1 MANILLSLLSIIMTV
16 WAQLLLKT
24 GALKSKKLLL
34 NAYVFFGYA
43 LFVATILVNGY
54 LMQRFELKYF
64 SLIFAGNYLLTNV
77 CAVLLFKESVTRNYY
92 AGLACI
98 VAGLVVFNL

>member
-1 MANILLSLLSIIMTV
+1 MTNIALSLLSIMLTV

-24 GALKSKKLLL
+24 GALKSPKLLF
-34 NAYVFFGYA
+34 NPYVFLGYT
-43 LFVATILVNGY
+43 LFVITILVNGY
-54 LMQRFELKYF
+54 LMQRFDLKYF
-64 SLIFAGNYLLTNV
+64 SLIFAGNYLFTNV

-98 VAGLVVFNL
+98 VAGVLIFNV